1 MLDIAEMNQAE
12 RDWIAS
18 LTAPL
23 AGVAADPQQL
33 SDHFEAQR
41 AAWFALPDAE
51 RPDPHPLINA
61 TGAALGD
68 LLAAGLGLRWV
79 VATDEYGTEA
89 AVYREANEVLL
100 YPMNLVA
107 KRWTPEPCSLAQVI
121 AGVYEAL
128 ASMS

>member
-23 AGVAADPQQL
+23 AGVAADPQRL

-51 RPDPHPLINA
+51 RPDPNPVINA
-61 TGAALGD
+61 AGAALGD
-68 LLAAGLGLRWV
+68 LLARAFGLRWV

-107 KRWTPEPCSLAQVI
+107 KRWTPEPSSLAQVI